1 MLFKGFAFRALA
13 LMFAAAGPLSA
24 DDTVAVLS
32 DTSGVYMEAFSAF
45 QKGHGKKVSYFDVSK
60 KRPVIPF
67 GTRTVVAFGSR
78 AAAQEYPPDVNL
90 VYTMAP
96 GFIKKRTEGKGA
108 TIKIGMTT
116 PPDIFLARLREI
128 QPSMKSLR
136 VFWRAAGYSGLPA
149 EYAAAAARAGLDVS
163 VVKVKRDEELPDML
177 RAAIGRTDAFWLPPD
192 PLLISELTLSIFIKF
207 SQSSG
212 IPMYVSTS
220 GLARKGA
227 CASIGI
233 GFAQLGEAAGAAVKE
248 LHDGKKLPRA
258 IYPEKYQLTLNGT
271 AAKYCGLDFAPEVMG
286 AADHYFP

>member
-1 MLFKGFAFRALA
+1 MPFKGFAFRALA

-24 DDTVAVLS
+24 GDTVAVLS

-45 QKGHGKKVSYFDVSK
+45 QKGYGKKVPYFDVSK
-60 KRPVIPF
+60 KRPVIPS

-78 AAAQEYPPDVNL
+78 AAAQYYPPDVNL

-96 GFIKKRTEGKGA
+96 GFVTRRTTAKA
-108 TIKIGMTT
+108 STVKISMLTS
-116 PPDIFLARLREI
+116 PDIFLARLREI

-192 PLLISELTLSIFIKF
+192 PLLISELTLSIFLKF

-212 IPMYVSTS
+212 VPMYVSTR
-220 GLARKGA
+220 GLAEKGA

-233 GFAQLGEAAGAAVKE
+233 GFAQLGESVGAAVKE
-248 LHDGKKLPRA
+248 LHGGKKIPRV
-258 IYPEKYQLTLNGT
+258 IYPERYQLTLNGT
-271 AAKYCGLDFAPEVMG
+271 AAKYCGLDFPPEVIS